1 MLVFFHKH
9 NKRLKR
15 GCQHVA
21 FPVPM
26 SRLLSLVL
34 CVASPLGGRYVLS
47 EKIMKKSLILALASL
62 SFGALANEEV
72 INCDTA
78 FTTVEV
84 NQCAAIELDAA
95 KTELE
100 KYLKASFDHNSFDPK
115 LVEAMKLAQTDLPSH
130 CDSVYTQWRDGTIRG
145 VMGISCKTKLTK
157 QRTHELWENFLT
169 YMDSTPPVL
178 PEPSL

>member
-1 MLVFFHKH
+1 
-9 NKRLKR
+9 
-15 GCQHVA
+15 
-21 FPVPM
+21 
-26 SRLLSLVL
+26 
-34 CVASPLGGRYVLS
+34 
-47 EKIMKKSLILALASL
+47 MKKSLILALASL
-62 SFGALANEEV
+62 SFAVLAGEEP
-72 INCDTA
+72 IDCDTA
-78 FTTVEV
+78 FTTIEV

-115 LVEAMKLAQTDLPSH
+115 LVEAMKLAQTDWQTYMSSH